1 MSKESTQV
9 GANVGG
15 TKPEFLLKDPTSSPS
30 PRKTERK
37 FEVKQVHSK
46 VERAMHDMHNSSV
59 SELLRMAEIQ
69 MIESEMEKKHK
80 CELLYHMTR
89 QKLEMCQLRKELD
102 TLSDLKD
109 YSPVSTLKRGSN
121 NLTHQSPLFKNPH
134 VKRGD
139 KIGEIAGY
147 QGSDNMLNSIN
158 DAGISAKHWE
168 ALTSTGKIPD
178 LPGSPELGPTED
190 SWDDDVSRVKYP
202 KYQNKETMRD
212 LLQRYDHYDTGRTK
226 EDILRGFGGKSR
238 TYNSSFPEEST
249 PSKFNAA
256 LYKTEI
262 CRSWSEFGLCP
273 YSHNCRYAHG
283 FAELRLKP
291 KPHWKFKTE
300 RCKKFLNG
308 YCPYGSRCCFV
319 HRLDEFQKPA
329 VRGLRGG
336 AHSAQK
342 MAMNRRWHGQWNP
355 MHPCVDSMQIRKA
368 QE

>member
-1 MSKESTQV
+1 MSNKSTEIE
-9 GANVGG
+9 ANVGG
-15 TKPEFLLKDPTSSPS
+15 TKPEFLSKDPTSSPS
-30 PRKTERK
+30 PQRMERK
-37 FEVKQVHSK
+37 FEDEQVHSK
-46 VERAMHDMHNSSV
+46 VERAVHDMHNSSV

-102 TLSDLKD
+102 TISDLKD
-109 YSPVSTLKRGSN
+109 YSPVSTSKHDSN
-121 NLTHQSPLFKNPH
+121 KSTHQSSVFKESHFN
-134 VKRGD
+134 RGD

-147 QGSDNMLNSIN
+147 RGSDNMLNSIIGG
-158 DAGISAKHWE
+158 GITTKDWE
-168 ALTSTGKIPD
+168 ALRMTGKIPD
-178 LPGSPELGPTED
+178 LPGSPELGPNKGPCGNHAG
-190 SWDDDVSRVKYP
+190 RGKYP
-202 KYQNKETMRD
+202 EKENTRD
-212 LLQRYDHYDTGRTK
+212 LLQHYDYYDTRRTK
-226 EDILRGFGGKSR
+226 ENFLHGFGGKSR
-238 TYNSSFPEEST
+238 KYDIGISPEEST
-249 PSKFNAA
+249 LSKFNAE

-300 RCKKFLNG
+300 RCKKFLSG

-319 HRLDEFQKPA
+319 HRLDEFQKP
-329 VRGLRGG
+329 VGRGARGG
-336 AHSAQK
+336 AHYAQK
-342 MAMNRRWHGQWNP
+342 MAMTRRWHGQWNP
-355 MHPCVDSMQIRKA
+355 RQIRKV